1 MMEMTTFTSNNL
13 SLIIEMRLQACL
25 LGTQRRLKC
34 RHAEDKMQTTDFF
47 KNIVHVFS
55 FPL

>member
-1 MMEMTTFTSNNL
+1 MMEMTTFTNNNL

-47 KNIVHVFS
+47 ENIVHVFS